1 MRTGADKVETDMAGS
16 RLALPAAAIVG
27 GLAIGALV
35 FGWLQFGE
43 SIYLTRLATFV
54 ASCF

>member
-1 MRTGADKVETDMAGS
+1 METGKAGS
-16 RLALPAAAIVG
+16 RLALAAAAAAG
-27 GLAIGALV
+27 GLATGALV